1 MFTGIIEE
9 MGTVL
14 SLRMRESEARLEVKA
29 HKVSEGTKLGDSIA
43 VNGVCLTVTE
53 LTAHSFSAGL
63 MPETLQRTN
72 LGRLHPGHVVNLER
86 ALAFGER
93 LGGHL
98 VQGHVDAMGKVQAFA
113 RQTGALL
120 VTIGAPPEVM
130 RYVVPQGFIA
140 VDGVSLT
147 VASSTDSAFTVSLVA
162 YTQEHIA
169 LTRQRVGY
177 MANLE
182 VDILGKY
189 VGRMLGKTKPETEGL
204 TTDLLREHGYF

>member
-14 SLRMRESEARLEVKA
+14 SLRMGGAEARLEVKA
-29 HKVSEGTKLGDSIA
+29 QKVLEGTELGDSIA
-43 VNGVCLTVTE
+43 VNGVCLTVAE
-53 LTAHSFSAGL
+53 LTPSSFRAGL

-72 LGRLHPGHVVNLER
+72 LGRLHPGDLVNLER
-86 ALAFGER
+86 ALALGER

-113 RQTGALL
+113 RQREALL
-120 VTIGAPPEVM
+120 VTIAAPPEVM
-130 RYVVPQGFIA
+130 RYVLPQGFIA

-147 VASSTDSAFTVSLVA
+147 VVSCTDSTFTVSLVT

-177 MANLE
+177 LANLE

-189 VGRMLGKTKPETEGL
+189 VERMLGRAGNSQGL
-204 TTDLLREHGYF
+204 TEETLRRHGYL